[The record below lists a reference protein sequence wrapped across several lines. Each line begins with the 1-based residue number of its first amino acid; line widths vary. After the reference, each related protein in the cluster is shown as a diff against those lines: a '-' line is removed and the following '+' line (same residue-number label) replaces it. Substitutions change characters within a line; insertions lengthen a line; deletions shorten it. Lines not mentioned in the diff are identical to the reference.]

1 MFDLPIRVSV
11 TLRKEPRDVIVH
23 NITTKT
29 TKNTKTS
36 GRVVGKVEEAE
47 RQGDKKEKLRLCHR
61 PHCAWCLKK
70 ESGMKT

>member
-47 RQGDKKEKLRLCHR
+47 RQGDKKEKLCLCHC